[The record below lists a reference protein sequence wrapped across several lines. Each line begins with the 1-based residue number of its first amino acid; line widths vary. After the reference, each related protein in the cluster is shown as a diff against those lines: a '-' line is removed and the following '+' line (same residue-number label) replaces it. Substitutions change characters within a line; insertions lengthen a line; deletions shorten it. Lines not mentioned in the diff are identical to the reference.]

1 MTPAQECTCAHSSGR
16 FIPLKNHGKEV
27 LDKNQQRIHN
37 PENEHVYF
45 LERLMEQSRPVGST
59 QKAEQTRQRILDSA
73 LRLFATKGYEKTTL
87 RDIAAEAGSSL
98 GLTYRYFAHKE
109 ELVLSLYRR
118 LAQDL
123 ETQVGEL
130 TPAPLADRFQRTMLT
145 QFKLMAPYRDT
156 LSAIFDAALNPRS
169 EVGVFSESS
178 ADVRQLSKKLF
189 IEVVTGATDAPR
201 GSQVGNIA
209 TILYGLYLGLVLFW
223 LQDRSPGTKTTFEL
237 LSFTRDM
244 LALVRPLLVVPPV
257 ASALARLARILGP
270 MLGDE

>member
-1 MTPAQECTCAHSSGR
+1 
-16 FIPLKNHGKEV
+16 
-27 LDKNQQRIHN
+27 
-37 PENEHVYF
+37 
-45 LERLMEQSRPVGST
+45 MEQSRSAGST
-59 QKAEQTRQRILDSA
+59 QKAEQTRQRILEAA

-109 ELVLSLYRR
+109 ELVLSLYRQ

-130 TPAPLADRFQRTMLT
+130 MPAPLADRFQRTMLT
-145 QFKLMAPYRDT
+145 QFKLMTPYRDT

-178 ADVRQLSKKLF
+178 ADVRQFSKKVF
-189 IEVVTGATDAPR
+189 IAVVTGATDAPR
-201 GSQVGNIA
+201 ASQAGNIA
-209 TILYGLYLGLVLFW
+209 TILYGVYLGLVLFW

-244 LALVRPLLVVPPV
+244 LALVRPLLVMPPV
-257 ASALARLARILGP
+257 ASALARLGRILGP
-270 MLGDE
+270 MLGDEKVNKPVN